1 MEFENI
7 TVTDKGV
14 VRLKRITIVIP
25 FFNDR
30 DKEIETTTSNRELIH
45 IAINRQV
52 LLNDFSR
59 NSDFIY
65 ERILQILLRSED
77 ISLDDKCLFED
88 WNYHSVRFKNFE
100 VRKCSNK
107 EKKLFYTNKSDK
119 IFERI
124 NGNKDATWIEYMN
137 IVSCD
142 PCMQINASIKNIM
155 EVNKKHDK

>member
-45 IAINRQV
+45 IAINRQA
-52 LLNDFSR
+52 LLYDFSR
-59 NSDFIY
+59 NTDFIH
-65 ERILQILLRSED
+65 ERILQILLRSDD
-77 ISLDDKCLFED
+77 ISMDDKCLFED
-88 WNYHSVRFKNFE
+88 WNYQLIKFKNWE
-100 VRKCSNK
+100 GKKCTNK

-124 NGNKDATWIEYMN
+124 NGNKNATWNEYKYCK
-137 IVSCD
+137 S
-142 PCMQINASIKNIM
+142 
-155 EVNKKHDK
+155 

>member
-45 IAINRQV
+45 IAINRQA
-52 LLNDFSR
+52 LLYDFSR
-59 NSDFIY
+59 NTDFIH
-65 ERILQILLRSED
+65 ERILQILLRSDD
-77 ISLDDKCLFED
+77 ISMDDKCLFED
-88 WNYHSVRFKNFE
+88 WNYQLIKFKNWE
-100 VRKCSNK
+100 GKKCTNK
-107 EKKLFYTNKSDK
+107 EKKLFYSIKSDK

-124 NGNKDATWIEYMN
+124 NGNKNATWNEYMN
-137 IVSCD
+137 IVSHN
-142 PCMQINASIKNIM
+142 PNMKINESLKNITG
-155 EVNKKHDK
+155 

>member
-52 LLNDFSR
+52 R
-59 NSDFIY
+59 A
-65 ERILQILLRSED
+65 QIKVS
-77 ISLDDKCLFED
+77 CLFLGCNIETRMPP
-88 WNYHSVRFKNFE
+88 NSAPAP
-100 VRKCSNK
+100 SNELK
-107 EKKLFYTNKSDK
+107 
-119 IFERI
+119 
-124 NGNKDATWIEYMN
+124 
-137 IVSCD
+137 
-142 PCMQINASIKNIM
+142 
-155 EVNKKHDK
+155 